1 MSFAI
6 ELNENVFTD
15 LSVVLNETYVIGSH
29 RDGFFSV
36 MNLEDQTSTIVEQPF
51 GHVDNVWGVEV
62 FSMRAEGEPQILYIP
77 TTNGLY
83 CCMVTEQG
91 QFMYNM
97 ESFYEGVN
105 VTNSVIINEDELLCS
120 LETEEWKKLVI
131 LNLET

>member
-1 MSFAI
+1 
-6 ELNENVFTD
+6 
-15 LSVVLNETYVIGSH
+15 
-29 RDGFFSV
+29 
-36 MNLEDQTSTIVEQPF
+36 
-51 GHVDNVWGVEV
+51 
-62 FSMRAEGEPQILYIP
+62 MRAEGEPQILYIP